1 MNKVY
6 FSSVPSYD
14 ADTLRRSVEEIML
27 YYGMDKKV
35 TGDTKILLKP
45 NMLSRSAPEKAVTTH
60 PAVVDA
66 VITVLKQL
74 GAKGE
79 NIIVADSG
87 GGPSN
92 PALHTASYKICGFA
106 DVAERHG
113 AKIYTKYETVTVK
126 TDGRMVKEFELL
138 APVVNSDIVIN
149 LPKFKTHVMT
159 GMSCAVKNLFGCVP
173 GLKKAEF
180 HMRFPDKEN
189 FARMI
194 VDLCE
199 TVQPTLTIAD
209 AVMGM
214 EGDGPSGGTV
224 RPVGML
230 IAGENPYYIDLAV
243 CSMMG
248 FEVMQPPVMAEI
260 VKRNLAPAEFPS
272 HCISGEK
279 HLYRKLENFRLPRSY
294 RIDFGDRVP
303 RALRWA
309 TPTVE
314 KFLAPKP
321 KIKKSA
327 CIGCGRCGD
336 ICPQNAIKIVNK
348 KAIIDYNRCIKCFC
362 CHEMCPAKAI
372 DVKRSVFFNI

>member
-6 FSSVPSYD
+6 FSSAPSYD
-14 ADTLRRSVEEIML
+14 ADILCRSVKKIML
-27 YYGMDKKV
+27 YYGLDKKV

-60 PAVVDA
+60 PEVVDA
-66 VITVLKQL
+66 VITVLKEL

-79 NIIVADSG
+79 NIIIADSG

-92 PALHTASYKICGFA
+92 PALHAASYKTCGFA
-106 DVAERHG
+106 DVASRHG
-113 AKIYTKYETVTVK
+113 VSVYTKYETVTVK
-126 TDGRMVKEFELL
+126 TNGRMVREFELL

-159 GMSCAVKNLFGCVP
+159 GMSCAVKNLFGTVP

-194 VDLCE
+194 ADLCE
-199 TVQPTLTIAD
+199 TVKPTLTIVD
-209 AVMGM
+209 AITAM
-214 EGDGPSGGTV
+214 EGDGPSGGT
-224 RPVGML
+224 PLQLGML
-230 IAGENPYYIDLAV
+230 MAGDNPYYIDLTV
-243 CSMMG
+243 CNMMG
-248 FEVMQPPVMAEI
+248 FDAMHPPIMAEI
-260 VKRNLAPAEFPS
+260 IKRGLAPSELPDD
-272 HCISGEK
+272 CIAGDTA
-279 HLYRKLENFRLPRSY
+279 LYRKIENFRLPQSY

-309 TPTVE
+309 TPAVE

-321 KIKKSA
+321 RIKKAA
-327 CIGCGRCGD
+327 CIGCGQCRD
-336 ICPQNAIKIVNK
+336 ICPQNAIKVVNK
-348 KAIIDYNRCIKCFC
+348 KAIIDYNKCIKCFC
-362 CHEMCPAKAI
+362 CHEMCPVKAI

>member
-6 FSSVPSYD
+6 FALTPDYDLNTVLDSV
-14 ADTLRRSVEEIML
+14 RRIL
-27 YYGMDKKV
+27 QFYGMDKKV

-45 NMLSRSAPEKAVTTH
+45 NMLSRCAPEKAVTTH
-60 PAVVDA
+60 PAVVEA
-66 VITVLKQL
+66 VILAL
-74 GAKGE
+74 LEMGATGE
-79 NIIVADSG
+79 NITVADSG

-92 PALHTASYKICGFA
+92 VAVHAASYKTCGFA
-106 DVAERHG
+106 DVAGRYG

-126 TDGRMVKEFELL
+126 ADGKIVKEFELL
-138 APVVNSDIVIN
+138 SPVVNSDIVIN

-159 GMSCAVKNLFGCVP
+159 GMSAAVKNLFGCVP

-199 TVQPTLTIAD
+199 TVKPTLTLID
-209 AVMGM
+209 AVVAM

-230 IAGENPYYIDLAV
+230 MAGVNPYYIDLAV
-243 CSMMG
+243 CNMMG
-248 FEVMQPPVMAEI
+248 FDAVQPPIMAEI
-260 VKRNLAPAEFPS
+260 IKRGLAPAELPAD
-272 HCISGEK
+272 CAAGDTE
-279 HLYRKLENFRLPRSY
+279 LYRKIENFRLPQSY

-321 KIKKSA
+321 KMKKTA
-327 CIGCGRCGD
+327 CIGCGCCRD
-336 ICPQNAIKIVNK
+336 ICPQKTIKIVNK
-348 KAIIDYNRCIKCFC
+348 KAIIDYNKCIKCFC
-362 CHEMCPAKAI
+362 CHEMCPVKAI

>member
-6 FSSVPSYD
+6 FSSVPYYD
-14 ADTLRRSVEEIML
+14 ADILCRSVREIML

-66 VITVLKQL
+66 VITVLEEL

-79 NIIVADSG
+79 NIIIADSG

-92 PALHTASYKICGFA
+92 PALHAASYKTCGFS
-106 DVAERHG
+106 DVATRHG
-113 AKIYTKYETVTVK
+113 ASVYTKYETVTVK
-126 TDGRMVKEFELL
+126 TDGRIVKEFELL

-199 TVQPTLTIAD
+199 TVKPTLTIVD
-209 AVMGM
+209 AITAM
-214 EGDGPSGGTV
+214 EGDGPSGGT
-224 RPVGML
+224 PLQLGML
-230 IAGENPYYIDLAV
+230 MAGKNPYYIDLAV

-248 FEVMQPPVMAEI
+248 FDMSQPPIMAEI
-260 VKRNLAPAEFPS
+260 IKRGLSPAKLPADCAMGYTE
-272 HCISGEK
+272 
-279 HLYRKLENFRLPRSY
+279 LYRKIENFRLPQSY

-309 TPTVE
+309 TPGVE

-327 CIGCGRCGD
+327 CVGCGQCRD

-348 KAIIDYNRCIKCFC
+348 KAIIDYNKCIKCFC
-362 CHEMCPAKAI
+362 CHEMCPVKAI
-372 DVKRSVFFNI
+372 DVKRSIFFNI